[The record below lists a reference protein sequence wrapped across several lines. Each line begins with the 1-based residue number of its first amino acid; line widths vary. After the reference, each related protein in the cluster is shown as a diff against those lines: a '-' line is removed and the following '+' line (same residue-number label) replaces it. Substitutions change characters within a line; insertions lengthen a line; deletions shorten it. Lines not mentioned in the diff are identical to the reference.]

1 MDFILTISFQKCTEK
16 GEETEI
22 IFSLFR
28 LSNKEREELKIPFL
42 LSIERL
48 IPVGRKREEVSLF
61 IIALDLIFSEWIK
74 KL

>member
-1 MDFILTISFQKCTEK
+1 MDFVLRISFQKRTEQ

-28 LSNKEREELKIPFL
+28 FSNKEREELKIPFL

-48 IPVGRKREEVSLF
+48 IPVGRNREEVSLF

>member
-1 MDFILTISFQKCTEK
+1 MDFVLNISFQKRTEE

-28 LSNKEREELKIPFL
+28 LSNKKREELKIPFL

-48 IPVGRKREEVSLF
+48 IPVGRNREEVSLC
-61 IIALDLIFSEWIK
+61 IIPFDLIFPERIK